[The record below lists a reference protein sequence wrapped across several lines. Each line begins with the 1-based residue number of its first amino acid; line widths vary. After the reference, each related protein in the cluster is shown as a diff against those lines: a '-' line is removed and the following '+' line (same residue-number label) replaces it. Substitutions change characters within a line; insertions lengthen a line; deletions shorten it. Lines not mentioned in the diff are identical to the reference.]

1 MLSEKEKNTLFR
13 NIVKKEIEKEELIF
27 QDLNTRAKG
36 FNRQIL
42 SENGLVE
49 KTALLS
55 VLSQT
60 ASYLQK
66 LRELDNTLKLPR
78 KNSID
83 ELLANNPLL
92 MDLLSKH
99 LDFVLNKVQTEINV
113 NVSGVET
120 LSKEAIIWLYST
132 AAIDEYEYNLLIL
145 ALEEK
150 TKESTSQFVKT
161 DIQNIRC

>member
-1 MLSEKEKNTLFR
+1 MLSEKEKNTLIR

-99 LDFVLNKVQTEINV
+99 LDFVLNKVQKEINV